1 MPLIV
6 RVPPEPTQDELG
18 FATFHHYVSS
28 VSTLIDES
36 GVPRSRLVQT
46 IAGGATFQR
55 IQRNTTP
62 DLALVR
68 RRLRNAWSTE
78 IVLGL
83 PRQLGGGLV
92 RYANHWAPVQ
102 AYYALYLALHAFHAA
117 AGRDPVTDHAAMLA
131 AAAEDLRTGRLS
143 APTPWAMTCTC
154 RTDKGRDGFS
164 GLPADATLESLSA
177 ALSVP
182 LRERRWSFYGLA
194 LRTTRGFFLDDEKR
208 VRAWKR
214 RNLTK
219 AKKPRRNVTTAGRA
233 ELDARLHPTT
243 LFDFLYRLRLRSNYR
258 DADTI
263 VVGSGSEAESFNDC
277 LLAITDAT
285 LLMLECHIRQHLGRV
300 AYRALVDEFLQGHAS
315 PQTDPLAARAA
326 LLDAPVHSP

>member
-1 MPLIV
+1 MPLMV
-6 RVPPEPTQDELG
+6 RMPSEPTQDELG
-18 FATFHHYVSS
+18 FATFHNYVSS
-28 VSTLIDES
+28 ISTLIDES
-36 GVPRSRLVQT
+36 AAPRSRLVET
-46 IAGGATFQR
+46 IAAGPTFRR

-102 AYYALYLALHAFHAA
+102 AYYAVFLALHAFHAA
-117 AGRDPVTDHAAMLA
+117 AGRDPVSDHAAMLS

-143 APTPWAMTCTC
+143 APTPWAMSCMC
-154 RTDKGRDGFS
+154 RTDKGHAGFA
-164 GLPADATLESLSA
+164 GLPADATLETLSA
-177 ALSVP
+177 AMSVP
-182 LRERRWSFYGLA
+182 LHERRWSFYGLA
-194 LRTTRGFFLDDEKR
+194 LRTTRGLFLDDENR
-208 VRAWKR
+208 VRAWKK

-219 AKKPRRNVTTAGRA
+219 AKKPRRNITQAGRD

-263 VVGSGSEAESFNDC
+263 VVGSGSEAENFNDC
-277 LLAITDAT
+277 LLTITDAT
-285 LLMLECHIRQHLGRV
+285 LLMIECHVRQHLGRV
-300 AYRALVDEFLQGHAS
+300 AYRKIVDDFLRGHGS
-315 PQTDPLAARAA
+315 PQTDPLSARAA
-326 LLDAPVHSP
+326 LLDAL